1 MKVCAMVDRSAGNE
15 SVGEMWTETAEFDE
29 SATLADV
36 LRWARMHYP
45 VITRLGIG
53 KEPETTERID
63 VQRNV
68 RLAILQDPA
77 KGKPQ

>member
-1 MKVCAMVDRSAGNE
+1 MKVCAMIDRSAGNE

-29 SATLADV
+29 SATLEQV
-36 LRWARMHYP
+36 IKWAGESKGFSFQ
-45 VITRLGIG
+45 L
-53 KEPETTERID
+53 
-63 VQRNV
+63 NV